1 MSASRLSQ
9 RVTAPEVAEPAAVTG
24 IAWRAAT
31 RADLDAISEVVRA
44 MGLVDHPNY
53 VETKEEVEE
62 LLTFSWMDL
71 DRDTRVAVDS
81 DGTVVAF
88 GAVELSPS
96 QETLVRSLVRGGVA
110 PNARGRGIGTALLAW
125 QEQRALQQLASS
137 EKTLPGWIHLYA
149 DERATAS
156 IRLFERAGFSAARW
170 FRGMDRAL
178 DEQIPVLP
186 VPEGLELRQ
195 LTPELS
201 DAAREAKNDAFRDHW
216 GSQSTPREAWDTM
229 MQLETIR
236 LDLSWAAM
244 DGERMVG
251 LVLTFVNEEDWA
263 LAGYSSG
270 YIGLVGVIRDWRR
283 KGVAPAL
290 LATAMQS
297 FRAAGLE
304 RASLDVDSENPSGAG
319 SLYAGMGFFE
329 TTKAMAFTKVY

>member
-1 MSASRLSQ
+1 MNSIPLSR
-9 RVTAPEVAEPAAVTG
+9 RVVAPEVAEPAAVTG
-24 IAWRAAT
+24 IVWRAAA
-31 RADLDAISEVVRA
+31 RADLEAIAKVVRA

-53 VETKEEVEE
+53 VDTTEEVEE
-62 LLTFSWMDL
+62 LLTYSWIDL
-71 DRDTRVAVDS
+71 DRDTRVAVDPE
-81 DGTVVAF
+81 GTIVAF

-96 QETLVRSLVRGGVA
+96 QETLVRSLLHGGVA
-110 PNARGRGIGTALLAW
+110 PKARGRGIGTALLAW
-125 QEQRALQQLASS
+125 QEQRALQQLATS

-149 DERATAS
+149 DDRATAS
-156 IRLFERAGFSAARW
+156 VRLFERAGFTAARW
-170 FRGMDRAL
+170 FRGMDRML
-178 DEQIPVLP
+178 DEEIPALRLA
-186 VPEGLELRQ
+186 EGLELRQ

-201 DAAREAKNDAFRDHW
+201 EAALVAKNDAFRDHW
-216 GSQSTPREAWDTM
+216 GSQPTPPEAWSTM
-229 MQLETIR
+229 MSLETIR

-263 LAGYSSG
+263 LAGYSNG
-270 YIGLVGVIRDWRR
+270 YIGLVGVVRDWRR

-290 LATAMQS
+290 LATAMES

-319 SLYAGMGFFE
+319 TLYSGMGFFE